1 MPVLLDHEIV
11 LERTAGGGAGVHT
24 TR

>member
-24 TR
+24 IR